1 MTKRLLKAMRKHQR
15 LILIVVI
22 VLFILLVILGFTMS
36 PDQTWRPPAVN
47 RQAQEK

>member
-1 MTKRLLKAMRKHQR
+1 MSKTLVKTMRKHQR

-22 VLFILLVILGFTMS
+22 LLFILLVILGFKMG
-36 PDQTWRPPAVN
+36 PDQIWRPPGAN